1 MTAAA
6 AIANTPLQDPQFA
19 ALSELASAL
28 STAQL
33 HWASGYLYGRAEA
46 AQRQPASAAEA
57 STAETLTIAYG
68 SQTGNSRRLAEA
80 LAAQSEAAGLS
91 VRLVSLAD
99 LRARE
104 LPSLSMLYT
113 VISTQGDGD
122 PPDDARRFLDEL
134 AGRRA
139 PKLDGLRFAVLAL
152 GDSSYPLFC
161 ATGRALDERLAELGG
176 RRAVERVDADLD
188 FERDAA
194 PWLAEALDTAKRE
207 LDTTAASAAAT
218 GTAPRLHLVSN
229 ATAAPVPSAPH
240 EAEVIVRHPLTTD
253 RAVRG
258 VHHVELDIAGSG
270 IAYQPGDALAVH
282 VSNPEPLVEAVL
294 DAAGLDGDTE
304 VAIDDDAIRDNRA
317 PLRDWLRERCELTRL
332 SLKFLR
338 QHAER
343 GDTESTLSAALRDS
357 DPQTIRRWF
366 GSRQLV
372 DALREAPA
380 DWSAEALVKA
390 LPPLGSRAYSIAS
403 SREEVGDDEVHLC
416 VAEFDGEHDGRR
428 WQGLASGQLSALDE
442 GASLRVSLEANPRF
456 RLPDDSS
463 THILM
468 IGAGSGVAPY
478 RGFLQ
483 QRAAIGASGRNWLL
497 FGNRHAREDFLYQAE
512 WLDALRR
519 GSLHRLDVAF
529 SRDGDRVRYVQDRLL
544 AEGRDVFDWIE
555 TGGRIYVCG
564 DASRMAPDVD
574 AALRRILET
583 HGGID
588 EDGARERLND
598 LAAEGRYLRDVY

>member
-1 MTAAA
+1 MTGNA
-6 AIANTPLQDPQFA
+6 AIATTPLPEPHFDR
-19 ALSELASAL
+19 LSELATAL
-28 STAQL
+28 SSAQL
-33 HWASGYLYGRAEA
+33 HWASGYLYGRAESVLNLPSSVTEA
-46 AQRQPASAAEA
+46 AS
-57 STAETLTIAYG
+57 AETLTIAYG

-80 LAAQSEAAGLS
+80 LAAQSEAAGLA

-104 LPSLSMLYT
+104 LPSLSLFYA

-134 AGRRA
+134 GGRRA

-176 RRAVERVDADLD
+176 RRVVDRADADLD

-194 PWLAEALDTAKRE
+194 PWLTDALDTAKRE
-207 LDTTAASAAAT
+207 LDTTAASTAAT
-218 GTAPRLHLVSN
+218 GTTPRLHLVSS
-229 ATAAPVPSAPH
+229 ATATPVLSAPN
-240 EAEVIVRHPLTTD
+240 EAEVIVRHPLTTE

-294 DAAGLDGDTE
+294 DAAGLDGDTD
-304 VAIDDDAIRDNRA
+304 VIIDDHQAS
-317 PLRDWLRERCELTRL
+317 LRDWLRNRRELTRL

-338 QHAER
+338 QHADR
-343 GDTESTLSAALRDS
+343 DDSQSALSAALRDS
-357 DPQTIRRWF
+357 DPQAIRRWF

-380 DWSAEALVKA
+380 DWSAESLVKA

-403 SREEVGDDEVHLC
+403 SRAEVGDDEVHLC

-428 WQGLASGQLSALDE
+428 WQGLASGQLSRLDE

-456 RLPDDSS
+456 RLPDDDS
-463 THILM
+463 TDILM

-483 QRAAIGASGRNWLL
+483 QRFATGGNGRNWLL

-519 GSLHRLDVAF
+519 GSLHRIDVAF
-529 SRDGDRVRYVQDRLL
+529 SRDGDAVRYVQDRLL

-555 TGGRIYVCG
+555 SGGRLYVCG

-583 HGGID
+583 HAGID
-588 EDGARERLND
+588 EEGARERLND